1 MSEESTKVIA
11 DIKRLETRIENLR
24 WTVIILIIIVSLL
37 SIYVVFQLI
46 SLSPILSAFGFIV
59 ILCFFLLYKECA
71 KMRVAPP
78 PGFEPGSQEVCFKR
92 QPLGLTVLNANR
104 TTLQGHPFD
113 CVKSDFLLNLSEQP
127 T

>member
-78 PGFEPGSQEVCFKR
+78 PGFEPGSQEIGSKVS
-92 QPLGLTVLNANR
+92 
-104 TTLQGHPFD
+104 TTLD
-113 CVKSDFLLNLSEQP
+113 
-127 T
+127 